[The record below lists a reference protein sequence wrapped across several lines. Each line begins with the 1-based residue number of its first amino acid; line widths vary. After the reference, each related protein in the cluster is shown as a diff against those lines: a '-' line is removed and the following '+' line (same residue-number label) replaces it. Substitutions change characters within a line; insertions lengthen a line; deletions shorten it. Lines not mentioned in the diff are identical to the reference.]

1 MYVSGCYAKI
11 VNTYITGYSYPGE
24 VYLLQKCS
32 AFAELKFKIK
42 VTREFPL
49 RPCCNIKLKCL

>member
-1 MYVSGCYAKI
+1 MYLSGGYAKI

-42 VTREFPL
+42 VIREFL
-49 RPCCNIKLKCL
+49 SAHVVTSN